1 MANRFYVTIRGT
13 KQGQFKGDDLHGPQ
27 GNKIAGLA
35 FRYGL
40 ASPHDAQGLATGR
53 RQHDSVLLVKEWD
66 AASPQIFQAIA
77 TNEVI
82 TEVNFEFLK
91 TTAAGVDSLYYT
103 IKLTNASIVK
113 VSMHVDAPTPG
124 APGDTRELE
133 EVSFV
138 FQKIEMASLDGHTAA
153 ADDARGTN
161 GVSTAATG
169 QTFSRVTA
177 GGPSLAEEKLRVAAS
192 APLLSAGGYPQA
204 TPG

>member
-13 KQGQFKGDDLHGPQ
+13 KQGQFKGDDVHGPQ

-138 FQKIEMASLDGHTAA
+138 FQTAA